1 MKTASE
7 RCGFFWDLIMDK
19 IGICGAGLI
28 GASWAIGFANA
39 GFKCFVYDKSEDSS
53 IKFKSL
59 ANKLIQDLRIINP
72 EIDEEKIN
80 SNIKLNCTIEETCN
94 DSILVQESV
103 LEDLELKKSVFEQL
117 DKLSPE
123 NTIIASS
130 SSYLLISKISELVKH
145 KYRCINAHP
154 ALPPHIVPF
163 VEVAGGVNTDPKI
176 IKQAV
181 SIYKKAKYA
190 AITVNKEAE
199 GFVLNRLQGALLNE
213 AVRLHEGGFAS
224 MEDID
229 IALKHALGIRWAFM
243 GPFEIMDL
251 NAPEGIK
258 DSFTRYKKGI
268 QNLAKEQNSV
278 PEYSE
283 QYLNKLEMDQRN
295 RLSYDQRDNRV
306 EKRNK
311 MIALIRKLKCE
322 LGEDI

>member
-1 MKTASE
+1 MN
-7 RCGFFWDLIMDK
+7 K

-39 GFKCFVYDKSEDSS
+39 GFKSFVHDSNQD
-53 IKFKSL
+53 SL
-59 ANKLIQDLRIINP
+59 KNF
-72 EIDEEKIN
+72 EKISDQLLQDIKILDPKVEPEKIK
-80 SNIKLNCTIEETCN
+80 SNIILGCNIEEICK
-94 DSILVQESV
+94 DSILIQESII
-103 LEDLELKKSVFEQL
+103 EDLEAKKQIFKEL
-117 DKLSPE
+117 DKLSSKQ
-123 NTIIASS
+123 TILASS
-130 SSYLLISKISELVKH
+130 SSYLLISKISELVEH
-145 KYRCINAHP
+145 RNRCINAHP
-154 ALPPHIVPF
+154 ALPPHVVPF
-163 VEVAGGVNTDPKI
+163 VEVVGSDHTSKEIVESAIN
-176 IKQAV
+176 
-181 SIYKKAKYA
+181 IYKRANYA
-190 AITVNKEAE
+190 AIVVNKETE

-213 AVRLHEGGFAS
+213 AVRLHEGGYAS

-258 DSFTRYKKGI
+258 DSFSRYKNGI

-283 QYLNKLEMDQRN
+283 EYLNKLEYEQRN
-295 RLSYDQRDNRV
+295 RLSYSERSIRI

-311 MIALIRKLKCE
+311 MIALIRKLKLE

>member
-1 MKTASE
+1 MN
-7 RCGFFWDLIMDK
+7 K

-39 GFKCFVYDKSEDSS
+39 GFKSFVHDSNQD
-53 IKFKSL
+53 SL
-59 ANKLIQDLRIINP
+59 KNF
-72 EIDEEKIN
+72 EKISDQLLQDIKILDPKVEPEKIK
-80 SNIKLNCTIEETCN
+80 SNIILGCNIEEICK
-94 DSILVQESV
+94 DSILIQESII
-103 LEDLELKKSVFEQL
+103 EDLEAKKQIFKEL
-117 DKLSPE
+117 DKLSSKQ
-123 NTIIASS
+123 TILASS
-130 SSYLLISKISELVKH
+130 SSYLLISKISELVEH
-145 KYRCINAHP
+145 RNRCINAHP
-154 ALPPHIVPF
+154 ALPPHVVPF
-163 VEVAGGVNTDPKI
+163 VEVVGSDHTSKEIVESAIN
-176 IKQAV
+176 
-181 SIYKKAKYA
+181 IYKSANYA
-190 AITVNKEAE
+190 AIVVNKETE

-213 AVRLHEGGFAS
+213 AVRLHEGGYAS

-258 DSFTRYKKGI
+258 DSFSRYKNGI

-283 QYLNKLEMDQRN
+283 EYLNKLEYEQRN
-295 RLSYDQRDNRV
+295 RLSYSERSIRI

-311 MIALIRKLKCE
+311 MIALIRKLKLE